1 MKRIR
6 SLALCLAL
14 AVAPL
19 SLGCSNNRAPVLV
32 AQTGVAVSQSI
43 GNISSAAAQ
52 LEKAGTLP
60 TAAAL
65 NVQQTLL
72 KANTALKPLPDIL
85 RTIDAAQK
93 AGDSVEGDV
102 DKAIAILQV
111 VSPEIATVL
120 AGVPVAETTRAFVD
134 LVRAAQQAVT
144 TATIELAKLKGGN

>member
-1 MKRIR
+1 MKH
-6 SLALCLAL
+6 LHLFVLGVALL
-14 AVAPL
+14 VAPL
-19 SLGCSNNRAPVLV
+19 SVACSNHKAPVLV
-32 AQTGVAVSQSI
+32 AQTGIAVSQSI
-43 GNISSAAAQ
+43 GNISNAAAQ
-52 LEKAGTLP
+52 LEKAGALP

-65 NVQQTLL
+65 HVQDSLL
-72 KANTALKPLPDIL
+72 KANTALKPLPDLL

-93 AGDSVEGDV
+93 AGDAVEGDV

-134 LVRAAQQAVT
+134 LVRAAQTAVT